1 MSCDQEKVKFVDD
14 LQKYQIK
21 GRYPDI
27 SNISNLALFSFKFVE
42 NPHKNMELIQCA
54 RRLIQM
60 QLYLYTLAD
69 YYEHPFVEEI
79 KKHAIEFKY

>member
-27 SNISNLALFSFKFVE
+27 SNISNLALFSSKFVE
-42 NPHKNMELIQCA
+42 NPHKNMEQA

-60 QLYLYTLAD
+60 QSHLYTLAD